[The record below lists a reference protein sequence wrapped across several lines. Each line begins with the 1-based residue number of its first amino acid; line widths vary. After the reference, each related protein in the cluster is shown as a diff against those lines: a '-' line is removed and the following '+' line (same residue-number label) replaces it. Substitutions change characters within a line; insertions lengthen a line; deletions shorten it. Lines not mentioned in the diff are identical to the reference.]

1 LIPNSVLGGACQ
13 TDGMKVNLD
22 IPDPLYK
29 RLRTQASV
37 RGLRVKDFMVVFLEE
52 GLDQLGDADL
62 AEDGGPRGQGRPLPE
77 ILGDRGEGFVIPSLT
92 NAQIEELEEA

>member
-1 LIPNSVLGGACQ
+1 
-13 TDGMKVNLD
+13 MKVNLD

-37 RGLRVKDFMVVFLEE
+37 RGMRVKDFMVVFLEE

-62 AEDGGPRGQGRPLPE
+62 AEDGEPKEEDRP
-77 ILGDRGEGFVIPSLT
+77 
-92 NAQIEELEEA
+92 